1 MFAAEGLSE
10 AEEPAWLAELLA
22 GIDLIVLGMSAR
34 DAAQQRC
41 WKDLRRDLRLLAQ
54 AAQAAPELAAST
66 LGAVVAAVETAILL
80 YHVQLG
86 DR

>member
-1 MFAAEGLSE
+1 MFAVEGLSE
-10 AEEPAWLAELLA
+10 GEEPAWLAELLA
-22 GIDLIVLGMSAR
+22 EIDLIVLGMSEK
-34 DAAQQRC
+34 DAAQLRC
-41 WKDLRRDLRLLAQ
+41 WKNLGRDLRLLTHASRL
-54 AAQAAPELAAST
+54 APELAALT